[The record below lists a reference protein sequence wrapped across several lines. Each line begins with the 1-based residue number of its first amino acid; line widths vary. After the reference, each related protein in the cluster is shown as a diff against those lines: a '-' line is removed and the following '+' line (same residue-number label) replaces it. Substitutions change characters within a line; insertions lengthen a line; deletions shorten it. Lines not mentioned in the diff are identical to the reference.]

1 VRFRAPLQSN
11 INFQAV
17 PSIWSCLMGLENDER
32 HRFGHEN
39 SENRIPVD
47 KRGIHLQD
55 GTLNEISLW

>member
-1 VRFRAPLQSN
+1 
-11 INFQAV
+11 
-17 PSIWSCLMGLENDER
+17 MGLENDER